1 MIYGLSTH
9 VFLPQ
14 RLDPGLLDALLKG
27 GAQTIEVFAARYH
40 FDYTDR
46 GQVREVAGW
55 FRDSGVTASLHQP
68 LTADETYSRHA
79 GPSLNL
85 IQRDKGKRIEA
96 MEEVKRALESAEQIP
111 FQSCVLHLGM
121 SGGMKGDTWDERALE
136 YCLTA
141 VDHLKAFAAPLGVT
155 LLLENLQNEVTT
167 PAHLLEILR
176 VGHFDRLGVCL
187 DVGHAHLSDGGVA
200 EAIAVLRDRVLEV
213 HVHDNH
219 GPDHGGTDEHLWPG
233 AGTIE
238 WGTVWPLLGGLR
250 EDVRGVLEIAH
261 DPAATAED
269 VTRRAVEVAGQR
281 RRVLEE
287 AAVRS
292 GRA

>member
-14 RLDPGLLDALLKG
+14 RLHPGLLEALEKG
-27 GAQTIEVFAARYH
+27 GARTIEVFAARYH

-46 GQVREVAGW
+46 SHVREVAGW

-79 GPSLNL
+79 GPTLNL
-85 IQRDKGKRIEA
+85 IERDKGKRIEA

-121 SGGMKGDTWDERALE
+121 KDEKWNEHALE

-141 VDHLKAFAAPLGVT
+141 VEHLKAFAAPLGVT

-167 PAHLLEILR
+167 PEHLLAILR
-176 VGHFDRLGVCL
+176 IGHFDRVGVCL
-187 DVGHAHLSDGGVA
+187 DVGHAHLAEGGVA
-200 EAIAVLRDRVLEV
+200 GAMETLRQRVVEV
-213 HVHDNH
+213 HVHDNL
-219 GPDHGGTDEHLWPG
+219 GLKDEHLWPG
-233 AGTIE
+233 SGTIK
-238 WGTVWPLLGGLR
+238 WGSVWAELEGLGR
-250 EDVRGVLEIAH
+250 EVRGVLEIAH
-261 DPAATAED
+261 NPAVTPED
-269 VTRRAVEVAGQR
+269 VTRRALEVAGER
-281 RRVLEE
+281 RRALEE
-287 AAVRS
+287 AATRGSVAGVRD
-292 GRA
+292 